1 MQMKTLMLNTF
12 RGALLGSA
20 LLAGLVFVRP
30 ALAETHEVR
39 IIKYTFEPAEI
50 RIKPGDT
57 VRWKSYEKRG
67 YHTVLFKAEG
77 LPESDYMFPEESWER
92 HFAKP
97 GRYPYECGPH
107 PEMQGMVLVE

>member
-1 MQMKTLMLNTF
+1 MIENRLRHFLYP
-12 RGALLGSA
+12 
-20 LLAGLVFVRP
+20 LLASAGLW
-30 ALAETHEVR
+30 LATPVLAATHEVR

-50 RIKPGDT
+50 HAKAGDA

-77 LPESDYMFPEESWER
+77 LPESEYLFPDESWTRE
-92 HFAKP
+92 FTKP

-107 PEMQGMVLVE
+107 PEMKGVVVVE